1 LHQGATGSGTV
12 LFLHAPLINFQHPM
26 NALAQIQP
34 KLESPE
40 EIAAQLGNAQK
51 MEAIGRLVSGVAH
64 DFNNLLTGVV
74 LCGDLLLAGLE
85 KQSPLRRYAQEIR
98 MAAAHGTELI
108 QQLLAVAQ
116 QGAVTASLL
125 SFNDAVAGLRNLLE
139 RLIGE
144 DIELI
149 THLSDELDMVKMDP
163 AHSQQIIL
171 NLLLNARDAM
181 PDGGRITLTTRNYR
195 PVVTDLGPAESN
207 PLTHVEFEVSDTGCG
222 MDAETR
228 ARAFQPFFT
237 TKKPGAGSGLG
248 LATVSSIVQQCGGT
262 VVVHSEP
269 GKGAR
274 VVVRLPAQ
282 FVAPIMKEAGGKFG
296 PAPAPDPQTQRQG
309 KQV

>member
-1 LHQGATGSGTV
+1 
-12 LFLHAPLINFQHPM
+12 M

-34 KLESPE
+34 KLES
-40 EIAAQLGNAQK
+40 ADTTTDQSGNAQT

-74 LCGDLLLAGLE
+74 LCSDLLLAGLE
-85 KQSPLRRYAQEIR
+85 KQGPLRRYAQEIR

-108 QQLLAVAQ
+108 QQLLAVAR

-125 SFNDAVAGLRNLLE
+125 SFNEAIAALRHLLM

-144 DIELI
+144 NIELI
-149 THLSDELDMVKMDP
+149 TNLADDLCKVEMDP
-163 AHSQQIIL
+163 AHAQQIIL

-181 PDGGRITLTTRNYR
+181 PDGGRITLTTRNCGR
-195 PVVTDLGPAESN
+195 VVTDSGLAEST
-207 PLTHVEFEVSDTGCG
+207 PLAYVEFEVGDTGLG
-222 MDAETR
+222 MDAATR

-237 TKKPGAGSGLG
+237 TKKPGAGNGLG

-262 VVVHSEP
+262 VVVESEP

-274 VVVRLPAQ
+274 VIVRLPSPFALPT
-282 FVAPIMKEAGGKFG
+282 AEEAGSKFG
-296 PAPAPDPQTQRQG
+296 PAPASETQTQRKG
-309 KQV
+309 KQI